1 MESPVIVVSQEKF
14 DSWIAHE
21 QAVAA
26 ANQTPEGK
34 GEALVSQN
42 GCAACH
48 SITGA
53 AGVGPTWQGVFG
65 STVGLEGGSSVTA
78 DEAYL
83 TESIKSPQAKIVK
96 GFESQKMPTYPFTD
110 EEIAN
115 IVAYIKTLK

>member
-1 MESPVIVVSQEKF
+1 
-14 DSWIAHE
+14 
-21 QAVAA
+21 
-26 ANQTPEGK
+26 
-34 GEALVSQN
+34 L
-42 GCAACH
+42 
-48 SITGA
+48 
-53 AGVGPTWQGVFG
+53 FG
-65 STVGLEGGSSVTA
+65 STVALEGGASVKA